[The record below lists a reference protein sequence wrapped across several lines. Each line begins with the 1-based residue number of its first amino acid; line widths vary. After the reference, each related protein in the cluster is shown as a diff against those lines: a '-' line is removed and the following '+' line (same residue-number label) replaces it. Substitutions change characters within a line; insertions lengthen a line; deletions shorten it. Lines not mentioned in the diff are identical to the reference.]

1 MRRCLVRTLNRQKI
15 DEAGKTNSAWAA
27 SLRSWFR
34 IARSAEWQN
43 FLYVRKTIRTAD
55 RVGSCLVFNIA
66 QNRARLIAHVNFRT
80 QTVIVLYVLSHAEYD
95 RGRWK
100 NDCNCD

>member
-1 MRRCLVRTLNRQKI
+1 MRTCLVRILNRQKI
-15 DEAGKTNSAWAA
+15 DEASKTNSEWAA

-34 IARSAEWQN
+34 IASGAEWEN
-43 FLYVRKTIRTAD
+43 FLDVRKTIRTAD

-66 QNRARLIAHVNFRT
+66 QNRARLIAHVNFNA
-80 QTVIVLYVLSHAEYD
+80 QTLIVLRVLSHAEYD

-100 NDCNCD
+100 NDCNGD